1 MSKKFSILKTIDID
15 KLYKDV
21 NEYIYETGEKNPYI
35 FMCKDTIEAI
45 SQEVM
50 EPYMRRNNKT
60 YFDNNG
66 VVAEYCGYKIFS
78 NNELKFGEIELR

>member
-35 FMCKDTIEAI
+35 FMCDETANAI
-45 SQEVM
+45 SEEVM
-50 EPYMRRNNKT
+50 EPYMIKNKHF
-60 YFDNNG
+60 FDRNG
-66 VVAEYCGYKIFS
+66 VIAEYCGYRIFS

>member
-1 MSKKFSILKTIDID
+1 MGKKFSILKTIDID

-35 FMCKDTIEAI
+35 FMHNDTIEAI
-45 SQEVM
+45 ANEVV
-50 EPYMRRNNKT
+50 EPYMKKNKNYIT
-60 YFDNNG
+60 RSG